1 MSFLKKAA
9 KFGSG
14 VILAQLITA
23 ASIPLLSRLY
33 SPEDFSFFGMLFSIS
48 AILVAFVTLRLET
61 LLPKEEDAEVDHKL
75 NVVINVAYLTFLPL
89 LFSATFLL
97 YFVNNVFKSE
107 DLIWGVF
114 IVLAAITFSLFNT
127 INILNVRRDEM
138 ALVNKARV
146 SRSTLSVI
154 FQSTLF
160 NIKGGL
166 FLGEVIARFFG
177 LVFLCKKEY
186 FRFNLK
192 LSIKLIKEK
201 INYIKYVLTSNF
213 FNILGLNI
221 YPIIILKFY
230 DPFLVGKFFFVQ
242 KILSAPVTMVAQSV
256 SIALLGDFKKIIK
269 SDKNILVKKMNKI
282 SFILFFSSF
291 LVFLVSALFFK
302 YFEVLIF
309 GIKWEGIYQYVFIL
323 IPFLVGQVAFSPF
336 SQMLLLVGGEKKQF
350 LWDIS
355 RLVLVLLSIFIPLFL
370 NVEDAFTISLYI
382 FSVANFFMYLIH
394 YFILIDAIRGFSDD

>member
-33 SPEDFSFFGMLFSIS
+33 SPEDFSIFGMYFSIS

-61 LLPKEEDAEVDHKL
+61 LLPKEEDIAVDHKL
-75 NVVINVAYLTFLPL
+75 NVVINVAYLTFIPL
-89 LFSATFLL
+89 LFVSGLLL
-97 YFVNNVFKSE
+97 YFVNNGFKSE
-107 DLIWGVF
+107 DLLWAVF
-114 IVLAAITFSLFNT
+114 IVFAAVTFSLFNT

-146 SRSTLSVI
+146 SRSALSAI

-160 NIKGGL
+160 NVKGGL
-166 FLGEVIARFFG
+166 FLGEIIARFLG
-177 LVFLCKKEY
+177 LVFLCKREY
-186 FRFNLK
+186 FRFNIK

-201 INYIKYVLTSNF
+201 FNYIKYVLTSNF

-269 SDKNILVKKMNKI
+269 NDKSLLIKKMHKI
-282 SFILFFSSF
+282 SFIFFFSSF
-291 LVFLVSALFFK
+291 LVFLGSAFLLK
-302 YFEVLIF
+302 YLEIAIF
-309 GIKWEGIYQYVFIL
+309 GLKWEGIYKYVFIL

-350 LWDIS
+350 FWDIS
-355 RLVLVLLSIFIPLFL
+355 RLVLVLFSIFMPVFI
-370 NVEDAFTISLYI
+370 NVEDTFIISLYI
-382 FSVANFFMYLIH
+382 YSITNFFMYLIH
-394 YFILIDAIRGFSDD
+394 YFILIDAIRGFNDD